1 MFKLLQKVLLLSLFI
16 FSSYI
21 FPSALPIRRIVQ
33 VVAVRILNQSAPFY
47 HLSAVR
53 CLNFCSGSEAM
64 EKVVENAAEGI
75 EKVAVKTVEMTAEA
89 QKTGFQNIDRS
100 VDNKVVLSL

>member
-1 MFKLLQKVLLLSLFI
+1 MLKIIKKSLFLS
-16 FSSYI
+16 FCACLSV
-21 FPSALPIRRIVQ
+21 FPMRYVVQ
-33 VVAVRILNQSAPFY
+33 AAVTRTLTQSTPYCHSLVARCPF
-47 HLSAVR
+47 
-53 CLNFCSGSEAM
+53 NFVEMVASQ
-64 EKVVENAAEGI
+64 VVENAAEGI